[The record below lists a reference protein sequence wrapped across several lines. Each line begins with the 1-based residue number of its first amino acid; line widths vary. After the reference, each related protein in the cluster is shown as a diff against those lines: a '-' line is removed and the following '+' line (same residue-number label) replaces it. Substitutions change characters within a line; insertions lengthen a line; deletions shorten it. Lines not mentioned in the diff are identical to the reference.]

1 MLVNLT
7 EKEGNVQNIQVL
19 EEKKQEEEQ
28 FYSAENESDESLPN
42 LAAREHF
49 WDVETRAA
57 HPAL

>member
-42 LAAREHF
+42 LAAQEHF
-49 WDVETRAA
+49 WDVETRTA

>member
-7 EKEGNVQNIQVL
+7 EKEGNVQNKQVP

-28 FYSAENESDESLPN
+28 FYSVENKSDESLPN
-42 LAAREHF
+42 LAAREHV
-49 WDVETRAA
+49 WDVETRTA

>member
-1 MLVNLT
+1 MFKIYKSL
-7 EKEGNVQNIQVL
+7 KK
-19 EEKKQEEEQ
+19 KKQEEEQ

-49 WDVETRAA
+49 WDVETRTA